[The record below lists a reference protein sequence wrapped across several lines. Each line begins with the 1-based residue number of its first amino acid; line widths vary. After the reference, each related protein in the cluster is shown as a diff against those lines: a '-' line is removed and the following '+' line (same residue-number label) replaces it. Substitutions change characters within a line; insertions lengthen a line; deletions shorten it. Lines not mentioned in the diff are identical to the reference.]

1 MIGIFQG
8 SPEGRAN
15 KCQRRAKGG
24 LPRATSKKQGK
35 IRAWEGDL
43 PKTGQF
49 GSYDQKGVYQE
60 GGRRAVLSIIDA
72 EYFIDLEKEGA
83 ILV

>member
-15 KCQRRAKGG
+15 ECQRRAKGG

-35 IRAWEGDL
+35 RRAWEGAL
-43 PKTGQF
+43 PKAGKF
-49 GSYDQKGVYQE
+49 GSYVCWGTIPTF
-60 GGRRAVLSIIDA
+60 LSQ
-72 EYFIDLEKEGA
+72 F
-83 ILV
+83 

>member
-15 KCQRRAKGG
+15 ECQRRAKGG

-35 IRAWEGDL
+35 RRAWEGAL
-43 PKTGQF
+43 PKAGQF
-49 GSYDQKGVYQE
+49 GSYGRGGGGE
-60 GGRRAVLSIIDA
+60 GGLEID
-72 EYFIDLEKEGA
+72 FIVVSDRGE
-83 ILV
+83 

>member
-35 IRAWEGDL
+35 RRAWEGAL
-43 PKTGQF
+43 PKAGQF
-49 GSYDQKGVYQE
+49 GSYAGDSDMLPINSIFVVE
-60 GGRRAVLSIIDA
+60 FGRQSFL
-72 EYFIDLEKEGA
+72 KT
-83 ILV
+83 

>member
-35 IRAWEGDL
+35 SKAWQGAL
-43 PKTGQF
+43 PKAGHGRAPCQKQ
-49 GSYDQKGVYQE
+49 GSLAAMIMCTRHLPRQVQSFK
-60 GGRRAVLSIIDA
+60 ATAL
-72 EYFIDLEKEGA
+72 
-83 ILV
+83 

>member
-15 KCQRRAKGG
+15 ECQRRAKGG
-24 LPRATSKKQGK
+24 LHRATSKKQGK
-35 IRAWEGDL
+35 RRAWEGAL

-49 GSYDQKGVYQE
+49 GSYGQGCRCEMGV
-60 GGRRAVLSIIDA
+60 GTSTMHGFLKKC
-72 EYFIDLEKEGA
+72 F
-83 ILV
+83 

>member
-15 KCQRRAKGG
+15 ECQRRAKGG

-35 IRAWEGDL
+35 RRAWEGAL
-43 PKTGQF
+43 PKAGQF
-49 GSYDQKGVYQE
+49 GSYVYRYPARCREKGCNSIGTHEMSRKGV
-60 GGRRAVLSIIDA
+60 
-72 EYFIDLEKEGA
+72 
-83 ILV
+83 

>member
-15 KCQRRAKGG
+15 ECQRRAKGG

-35 IRAWEGDL
+35 RRAWKGAL
-43 PKTGQF
+43 PKAGQF
-49 GSYDQKGVYQE
+49 GSYAHRHTVQ
-60 GGRRAVLSIIDA
+60 
-72 EYFIDLEKEGA
+72 
-83 ILV
+83 

>member
-15 KCQRRAKGG
+15 ECQRRAKGG

-35 IRAWEGDL
+35 RRAWEGAL

-49 GSYDQKGVYQE
+49 GSYGFGELGRLRRYS
-60 GGRRAVLSIIDA
+60 GGQGCQPPAAGGARRR
-72 EYFIDLEKEGA
+72 
-83 ILV
+83 

>member
-15 KCQRRAKGG
+15 ECQRRAKGG

-35 IRAWEGDL
+35 RRAWEGAL
-43 PKTGQF
+43 PTTGQF
-49 GSYDQKGVYQE
+49 GSYGGCSVVN
-60 GGRRAVLSIIDA
+60 GGRGSSKWSQLVGIREEAYNLSR
-72 EYFIDLEKEGA
+72 
-83 ILV
+83 V

>member
-15 KCQRRAKGG
+15 ECQRRAKGG

-35 IRAWEGDL
+35 RRAWQGAL
-43 PKTGQF
+43 PKAGQF
-49 GSYDQKGVYQE
+49 GSYVQT
-60 GGRRAVLSIIDA
+60 A
-72 EYFIDLEKEGA
+72 YF
-83 ILV
+83 

>member
-15 KCQRRAKGG
+15 ECQRRAKGG

-35 IRAWEGDL
+35 RRAWQGAL
-43 PKTGQF
+43 PKAGQF
-49 GSYDQKGVYQE
+49 GSYVHY
-60 GGRRAVLSIIDA
+60 SH
-72 EYFIDLEKEGA
+72 
-83 ILV
+83 ILPMQSKQNLAFLN

>member
-1 MIGIFQG
+1 MTSIFQG

-35 IRAWEGDL
+35 SRAWQGAL
-43 PKTGQF
+43 PKAGQF
-49 GSYDQKGVYQE
+49 GSYDCNHINIISFHICYAIQKAKIY
-60 GGRRAVLSIIDA
+60 
-72 EYFIDLEKEGA
+72 
-83 ILV
+83 IL

>member
-15 KCQRRAKGG
+15 ECQRRAKGG

-35 IRAWEGDL
+35 RRAWEGAL

-49 GSYDQKGVYQE
+49 GSYGVKVGTQC
-60 GGRRAVLSIIDA
+60 RRNFCMYL
-72 EYFIDLEKEGA
+72 
-83 ILV
+83 

>member
-15 KCQRRAKGG
+15 ECQRRAKGG

-35 IRAWEGDL
+35 RRAW
-43 PKTGQF
+43 Q
-49 GSYDQKGVYQE
+49 GSLAAMPPPPLKVDFENKCVSLG
-60 GGRRAVLSIIDA
+60 LS
-72 EYFIDLEKEGA
+72 GH
-83 ILV
+83 

>member
-15 KCQRRAKGG
+15 ECQRRAKGG

-35 IRAWEGDL
+35 RRAWEGAL
-43 PKTGQF
+43 PKAGQF
-49 GSYDQKGVYQE
+49 GSYV
-60 GGRRAVLSIIDA
+60 ITTP
-72 EYFIDLEKEGA
+72 GA
-83 ILV
+83 CQRLDISYLVPHFTNFTKNTRNFDYP

>member
-15 KCQRRAKGG
+15 ECQRRAKGG

-35 IRAWEGDL
+35 RRAWEGAL
-43 PKTGQF
+43 PKAGQF
-49 GSYDQKGVYQE
+49 GSYGAGKHNRDPLIFTLFSFRLIGSRSA
-60 GGRRAVLSIIDA
+60 GSI
-72 EYFIDLEKEGA
+72 
-83 ILV
+83 

>member
-15 KCQRRAKGG
+15 EGKRRAKGG

-35 IRAWEGDL
+35 RRAWEGAL
-43 PKTGQF
+43 PKAGQF
-49 GSYDQKGVYQE
+49 GSYGCRPV
-60 GGRRAVLSIIDA
+60 GRYPLQIKQINYSPFGCSIVGHHP
-72 EYFIDLEKEGA
+72 L
-83 ILV
+83 